1 MIKPT
6 IGDISRY
13 FVTDQEHDCV
23 RFMGN
28 EVVLYI
34 PKRYENY
41 QFLHIGERVECLGI
55 FKMVINGELVCG
67 LQLPAIISIDPV
79 SMEWTT
85 IDDEKF
91 LAVTLTHGSNILTT
105 LHLLQNDKIYFTTWR
120 EFLSVGH
127 LPLYI
132 NYENIAFLFDDLKE
146 TTGKG
151 INIDHSVLEIIYAHL
166 FRDSEDLNV
175 FYRHTS
181 MSKEPTTISLK
192 TVSYGPS
199 GTFAKIAGSYAQD
212 GYNSALLNQADRNSE
227 LEDMWR
233 R

>member
-1 MIKPT
+1 M
-6 IGDISRY
+6 DISVIEKM
-13 FVTDQEHDCV
+13 FITDEKHDCV
-23 RFMGN
+23 RFVG
-28 EVVLYI
+28 ETLDLYI

-41 QFLHIGERVECLGI
+41 QFLHIGERIDCLGI
-55 FKMVINGELVCG
+55 FKMVINGNIECG
-67 LQLPAIISIDPV
+67 LQLPAIISIDPTDMAWV
-79 SMEWTT
+79 TV
-85 IDDEKF
+85 DDEKF
-91 LAVTLTHGSNILTT
+91 LKVTLTHGSNLMTT

-166 FRDSEDLNV
+166 FRDSKDLNV
-175 FYRHTS
+175 FYRHTNMLEKPS
-181 MSKEPTTISLK
+181 TISLK
-192 TVSYGPS
+192 AVSWGPS

-212 GYNSALLNQADRNSE
+212 GYNSAMLNQAERNSE